1 MEDQKLLKV
10 LGNRDV
16 LALAF
21 GAMIGWG
28 WVVTAG
34 LWITEAGSV
43 GAIIAFLIG
52 GLMVV
57 LVGLTYAELASAIPL
72 AGGELYY
79 IFKAMGRVPSFITT
93 WAIVLGYVS
102 VVAFEAVALPTVFE
116 YLAPNYSMGYMY
128 TIAGWDVNF
137 TWVAV
142 GVIGSVLIAWVNFKG
157 IKLASFVT
165 FLLTLLIIIAGVLL
179 ITGSSLAGNVENMTP
194 LFEKGT
200 AGILIVLIMT
210 PFMFVG
216 FDVIPQAAEEINLP
230 RKRIGQLLIFSVFLA
245 IAWYILIIFGVSRV
259 LSPSEINNSNLVTA
273 DAMAKAFGDSR
284 MMGNILVLGGVG
296 GILTSWIGFYVGGS
310 RAIYALAKAGMLP
323 KSLGDLHPKYNT
335 PHKAIILIAVLT
347 TMAPLFGRPALVWL
361 VDAGGLALVIAW
373 FMVAASFLIL
383 RKNSPEMI
391 RPFHL
396 RGGRVVGWGA
406 ILMSLGICILYMPG
420 MPSALVWPY
429 EWVIIIVWVVLG
441 IIMYRVSMSKYGTEN
456 SDAFLNSELDRI
468 FEEEVE
474 VEEEKEKVVEVEE
487 ELEEELENRVINSN
501 K

>member
-52 GLMVV
+52 GMMVV
-57 LVGLTYAELASAIPL
+57 FVGLTYAELASAIPL
-72 AGGELYY
+72 AGGELFYA
-79 IFKAMGRVPSFITT
+79 FKAMGRLPSFITT
-93 WAIVLGYVS
+93 WAIVLGYIS

-142 GVIGSVLIAWVNFKG
+142 GVIGSIFIAWVNFKG
-157 IKLASFVT
+157 IKLASFLT

-179 ITGSSLAGNVENMTP
+179 ITGSSIAGNAANMQP

-200 AGILIVLIMT
+200 VGILIVLIMT

-245 IAWYILIIFGVSRV
+245 IVWYIAVIFGVSRI
-259 LSPSEINNSNLVTA
+259 LTPTEINASNLVTA
-273 DAMAKAFGDSR
+273 DAMAKAFGGSK

-383 RKNSPEMI
+383 RKKAPEMK
-391 RPFHL
+391 RPFIL
-396 RGGRVVGWGA
+396 RGGGVVGWVA
-406 ILMSLGICILYMPG
+406 LLMSIGVCVLYMPG

-429 EWVIIIVWVVLG
+429 EWVIIIVWAILGVVL
-441 IIMYRVSMSKYGTEN
+441 YKVSMHSYGIEN
-456 SDAFLNSELDRI
+456 SDAYMNKELDRI
-468 FEEEVE
+468 FEED
-474 VEEEKEKVVEVEE
+474 EE
-487 ELEEELENRVINSN
+487 
-501 K
+501 

>member
-1 MEDQKLLKV
+1 MKDQKLLKV

-34 LWITEAGSV
+34 IWITEAGSI

-52 GLMVV
+52 GIMVV
-57 LVGLTYAELASAIPL
+57 FVGLTYAELASAIPL
-72 AGGELYY
+72 AGGELFYA
-79 IFKAMGRVPSFITT
+79 FKAMGRLPAFITT

-116 YLAPNYSMGYMY
+116 YIAPNYSMGYMY

-137 TWVAV
+137 TWVAIGVV
-142 GVIGSVLIAWVNFKG
+142 GSLLIAWVNFRG
-157 IKLASFVT
+157 IKLASFLT

-179 ITGSSLAGNVENMTP
+179 ITGSSIAGNVANMQP

-200 AGILIVLIMT
+200 VGILIVLIMT

-216 FDVIPQAAEEINLP
+216 FDIIPQAAEEINLP
-230 RKRIGQLLIFSVFLA
+230 RKRIGQLLIFSVILA
-245 IAWYILIIFGVSRV
+245 IVWYIAIIFGVSRV
-259 LSPSEINNSNLVTA
+259 LTPTEINNSNLVTA
-273 DAMAKAFGDSR
+273 DAMAKAFGGSK

-323 KSLGDLHPKYNT
+323 KSLGELHPKYNT
-335 PHKAIILIAVLT
+335 PHKAILLIAALT

-373 FMVAASFLIL
+373 FMVVASFLIL
-383 RKNSPEMI
+383 RKKAPEMK
-391 RPFHL
+391 RPFLL
-396 RGGRVVGWGA
+396 RGGSIVGWLA
-406 ILMSLGICILYMPG
+406 LLMSIGVCILYMPG
-420 MPSALVWPY
+420 MPSALIWPY
-429 EWVIIIVWVVLG
+429 EWVIIIVWGVLGVVLYK
-441 IIMYRVSMSKYGTEN
+441 ISMSKYGPKN
-456 SDAFLNSELDRI
+456 SDAHMKKELDRI
-468 FEEEVE
+468 FEEGE
-474 VEEEKEKVVEVEE
+474 
-487 ELEEELENRVINSN
+487 
-501 K
+501 